1 MIQWKDDYC
10 TGIAPIDEQH
20 KELFSIANRIY
31 DLLKN
36 DLIPDKYDS
45 IVAIIGEL
53 QSYTRYHFKT
63 EEDYM
68 QRINYRRFLS
78 QKAAHNEFLA
88 KMDAIDLGKIDNS
101 QNQYLIEILDF
112 VLDWLASHIVKA
124 DKLIAQYLTE

>member
-1 MIQWKDDYC
+1 MEWTQDLSV
-10 TGIAPIDEQH
+10 GVNAIDEQH

-124 DKLIAQYLTE
+124 DKLIA

>member
-1 MIQWKDDYC
+1 MLQWKDEYC

-45 IVAIIGEL
+45 IVAIISEL
-53 QSYTRYHFKT
+53 QNYTRYHFKT

-68 QRINYRRFLS
+68 QQINYRRFLS

-101 QNQYLIEILDF
+101 QNQYLIESLDF
-112 VLDWLASHIVKA
+112 VLDWLAGHIVKA
-124 DKLIAQYLTE
+124 DKLIA

>member
-1 MIQWKDDYC
+1 MLQWKDEYC

-20 KELFSIANRIY
+20 KELFRIANRIY

-45 IVAIIGEL
+45 IVAIISEL
-53 QSYTRYHFKT
+53 QNYTRYHFKT

-68 QRINYRRFLS
+68 QQINYRRFLS

-88 KMDAIDLGKIDNS
+88 KMDTIDLGKIDNS

-112 VLDWLASHIVKA
+112 VLDWLAGHIVKA
-124 DKLIAQYLTE
+124 DKLIA

>member
-45 IVAIIGEL
+45 IVAIISEP
-53 QSYTRYHFKT
+53 QNYTRYHFKT

-68 QRINYRRFLS
+68 QQINYRRFLS

-112 VLDWLASHIVKA
+112 VLDWLAGHIVKA
-124 DKLIAQYLTE
+124 DKLIA

>member
-45 IVAIIGEL
+45 IIAIISEL
-53 QSYTRYHFKT
+53 QNYTRYHFKT

-112 VLDWLASHIVKA
+112 VLDWLAGHIVKA
-124 DKLIAQYLTE
+124 DKLIA

>member
-1 MIQWKDDYC
+1 MIQRKDDYC

-124 DKLIAQYLTE
+124 DKLIA

>member
-78 QKAAHNEFLA
+78 QKAAHNGFLA

-124 DKLIAQYLTE
+124 DKLIA

>member
-78 QKAAHNEFLA
+78 QKSIIRRTN
-88 KMDAIDLGKIDNS
+88 
-101 QNQYLIEILDF
+101 
-112 VLDWLASHIVKA
+112 
-124 DKLIAQYLTE
+124 T

>member
-1 MIQWKDDYC
+1 MLQWKDEYC

-45 IVAIIGEL
+45 IVAIISEL
-53 QSYTRYHFKT
+53 QNYTRYHFKT

-68 QRINYRRFLS
+68 QQINYRRFLS

-88 KMDAIDLGKIDNS
+88 KMDTIDLGKIDNS

-112 VLDWLASHIVKA
+112 VLDWLAGHIVKA
-124 DKLIAQYLTE
+124 DKLIA

>member
-1 MIQWKDDYC
+1 MIQRKDDYC

-45 IVAIIGEL
+45 IVAIISEL
-53 QSYTRYHFKT
+53 QNYTRYHFKT

-101 QNQYLIEILDF
+101 QNQYLIDILDF
-112 VLDWLASHIVKA
+112 VLDWLAGHIVKA
-124 DKLIAQYLTE
+124 DKLIA

>member
-20 KELFSIANRIY
+20 KELFRIANRIY

-45 IVAIIGEL
+45 IIAIISEL
-53 QSYTRYHFKT
+53 QNYTRYHFKT

-112 VLDWLASHIVKA
+112 VLDWLAGHIVKA
-124 DKLIAQYLTE
+124 DKLIA

>member
-1 MIQWKDDYC
+1 MLQWKDEYC

-45 IVAIIGEL
+45 IVAIISEL
-53 QSYTRYHFKT
+53 QNYTRYHFKT

-68 QRINYRRFLS
+68 QQINYRRFLS

-112 VLDWLASHIVKA
+112 VLDWLAGHIVKA
-124 DKLIAQYLTE
+124 DKLIA

>member
-45 IVAIIGEL
+45 IVAIISEL
-53 QSYTRYHFKT
+53 QNYTRYHFKT

-68 QRINYRRFLS
+68 QQINYRRFLS

-112 VLDWLASHIVKA
+112 VLDWLAGHIVKA
-124 DKLIAQYLTE
+124 DKLIA

>member
-112 VLDWLASHIVKA
+112 VLDWLAGHIVKA
-124 DKLIAQYLTE
+124 DKLIA

>member
-124 DKLIAQYLTE
+124 DKLIA

>member
-1 MIQWKDDYC
+1 MLQWKDEYC

-20 KELFSIANRIY
+20 KELFRIANRIY

-45 IVAIIGEL
+45 IVAIISEL
-53 QSYTRYHFKT
+53 QNYTRYHFKT

-68 QRINYRRFLS
+68 QQINYRRFLS

-112 VLDWLASHIVKA
+112 VLDWLAGHIVKA
-124 DKLIAQYLTE
+124 DKLIA

>member
-45 IVAIIGEL
+45 IVAIISEL
-53 QSYTRYHFKT
+53 QNYTRYHFKT

-112 VLDWLASHIVKA
+112 VLDWLAGHIVKA
-124 DKLIAQYLTE
+124 DKLIA

>member
-1 MIQWKDDYC
+1 MLQWKDEYC

-20 KELFSIANRIY
+20 KELFRIANRIY

-45 IVAIIGEL
+45 IVAIISEL
-53 QSYTRYHFKT
+53 QNYTRYHFKT

-68 QRINYRRFLS
+68 QQINYRRFLS

-88 KMDAIDLGKIDNS
+88 KMDAIDLEKIDNS

-112 VLDWLASHIVKA
+112 VLDWLAGHIVKA
-124 DKLIAQYLTE
+124 DKLIA